1 MNMIKKQKNKKQKER
16 INQREN
22 HTVGYNI
29 KRLRIE
35 QGLKN
40 SDIICL
46 LQLQGLNISSSTY
59 SKIEAGYNNP
69 TVDML
74 RALAHIYH
82 CNYDNF
88 FRDIE

>member
-1 MNMIKKQKNKKQKER
+1 MNMNKKQKNKQHKER

-59 SKIEAGYNNP
+59 YKIEAGYNNP

-82 CNYDNF
+82 CNYDDF